1 MHYVESLEF
10 VAEDD
15 TAFAQWTSV
24 LASAIRYKISMHYNI
39 IDVVLCRIVIILM
52 LKYGM
57 PVTINSC
64 ILCGVAAQPM

>member
-24 LASAIRYKISMHYNI
+24 LASAIRYKIYALQYNRCSALQDSDNL
-39 IDVVLCRIVIILM
+39 DVKIRYACD
-52 LKYGM
+52 Y
-57 PVTINSC
+57 
-64 ILCGVAAQPM
+64 